1 MDAAELKSTVYEE
14 VSKCN
19 KCGFCLPSCPVFLA
33 TGIETYAPRG
43 RNAIT
48 RSIVEGKAKVSPQVE
63 KSIYQCIGCRAC
75 VEACFPAVRTN
86 DVVVTLRKRLGS
98 IGTMP
103 EVHRALIEN
112 IRRFGN
118 PLGEAKEKR
127 TEAYP
132 SSYHGEKGDALL
144 FLGCVP
150 SYQDLHIVPSTME
163 ILKRAS
169 VSFSAQGT
177 EEQCCGYLAYLVGS
191 DDFEEIARK
200 NIQKI
205 KNRSPKFIVTPCA
218 GCTKTFRELYPKI
231 TGFEIPVYHTTEYVQ
246 KLIEEEKLNFATPIG
261 KRVAYHDP
269 CDLGRHLKVY
279 DPPRAVLKALPGV
292 ELVEFPTNRNL
303 AKCCGGGG
311 GLKAFD
317 IDLSGEVARER
328 ILEAERIGAELVV
341 SGCPSCKSNLQ
352 VAAARLRKEKKA
364 KIKVLDITELVVQAF
379 QQRPN

>member
-1 MDAAELKSTVYEE
+1 MEAMELKNEVYEE

-48 RSIVEGKAKVSPQVE
+48 RSIVEGKLKVSPQVE
-63 KSIYQCIGCRAC
+63 KSIYQCIGCKAC

-86 DVVVTLRKRLGS
+86 DVVVTFRKRLASMGS
-98 IGTMP
+98 MP
-103 EVHRALIEN
+103 EIHKVLLDN

-127 TEAYP
+127 TEIYP
-132 SSYHGEKGDALL
+132 KSYEDKQGEALL

-163 ILKRAS
+163 ILKQAS

-177 EEQCCGYLAYLVGS
+177 EELCCGYLAYLVGS
-191 DDFEEIARK
+191 EYFEEIVRQ
-200 NIQKI
+200 NIEKIEKQK
-205 KNRSPKFIVTPCA
+205 PKFMITPCA
-218 GCTKTFRELYPKI
+218 GCTKAFRELYP
-231 TGFEIPVYHTTEYVQ
+231 TVSSFDIPIYHTTEYLQ
-246 KLIEEEKLNFATPIG
+246 KLIEEGRLRFKKPIG

-279 DPPRAVLKALPGV
+279 EPPRAILKALPGV
-292 ELVEFPTNRNL
+292 EFLEFPTNRNL

-311 GLKAFD
+311 GVKAFD
-317 IDLSGEVARER
+317 INLSGEVAKER
-328 ILEAERIGAELVV
+328 ILEASRVGAEIVV

-352 VAAARLRKEKKA
+352 VAAAKLRKEGKA
-364 KIKVLDITELVVQAF
+364 KIKVMDITELVVQSLEEG
-379 QQRPN
+379 

>member
-1 MDAAELKSTVYEE
+1 MEATELKNEVYEE

-48 RSIVEGKAKVSPQVE
+48 RSIVEGKLKVSPQVE
-63 KSIYQCIGCRAC
+63 KSIYQCIGCKAC

-86 DVVVTLRKRLGS
+86 DVVVTFRKRLASMGS
-98 IGTMP
+98 MP
-103 EVHRALIEN
+103 EIHKLLLEN

-127 TEAYP
+127 TEIYP
-132 SSYHGEKGDALL
+132 KSYEDKQSDALL

-150 SYQDLHIVPSTME
+150 SYQDLYIVPSTME
-163 ILKRAS
+163 ILKQAL
-169 VSFSAQGT
+169 SFSAQGT
-177 EEQCCGYLAYLVGS
+177 EELCCGYLAYLVGS
-191 DDFEEIARK
+191 EYFEEIARQ
-200 NIQKI
+200 NIEKI
-205 KNRSPKFIVTPCA
+205 GKRKPKFMITPCA
-218 GCTKTFRELYPKI
+218 GCTKAFRELYPKVSS
-231 TGFEIPVYHTTEYVQ
+231 FDIPIYHTTEYLQ
-246 KLIEEEKLNFATPIG
+246 KLIEEGRLRFKKSIE

-279 DPPRAVLKALPGV
+279 EPPREILKALPGV
-292 ELVEFPTNRNL
+292 EFLEFPTNRNL

-311 GLKAFD
+311 GKAFD
-317 IDLSGEVARER
+317 INLSGEVAKER
-328 ILEAERIGAELVV
+328 ILEASRVGAEIVV

-352 VAAARLRKEKKA
+352 VAAAKLRKEGKA
-364 KIKVLDITELVVQAF
+364 KIKVMDITELVLQSL
-379 QQRPN
+379 QD

>member
-1 MDAAELKSTVYEE
+1 MEATELKNEVYEE

-48 RSIVEGKAKVSPQVE
+48 RSIVEGKLEVSGQVE

-86 DVVVTLRKRLGS
+86 DVVVTFRKRLASLGS
-98 IGTMP
+98 MP
-103 EVHRALIEN
+103 EVHRLLLDNIE
-112 IRRFGN
+112 RFGN

-127 TEAYP
+127 TEIYP
-132 SSYHGEKGDALL
+132 KSYEDKQSDVLL

-163 ILKRAS
+163 ILKQAS

-191 DDFEEIARK
+191 DRFEEIAKQNIERIRK
-200 NIQKI
+200 RK
-205 KNRSPKFIVTPCA
+205 PKLMVTPCA
-218 GCTKTFRELYPKI
+218 GCTKAFRDLYPKVASL
-231 TGFEIPVYHTTEYVQ
+231 EIPVYHTTEYIQ
-246 KLIEEEKLNFATPIG
+246 KMVDEDKLQFKKSIG
-261 KRVAYHDP
+261 KKVAYHDP

-292 ELVEFPTNRNL
+292 ELLEFPTNRNL

-311 GLKAFD
+311 GVKAFD
-317 IDLSGEVARER
+317 INLSGEVARER
-328 ILEAERIGAELVV
+328 ILEASRIGADLVV

-352 VAAARLRKEKKA
+352 VAAAKLRKEGKA
-364 KIKVLDITELVVQAF
+364 KIKVMDLTELVVESLGEA
-379 QQRPN
+379 

>member
-1 MDAAELKSTVYEE
+1 MEATELKDAVYEE

-48 RSIVEGKAKVSPQVE
+48 RSIIEGKLDVGSQVE

-86 DVVVTLRKRLGS
+86 DVVNTFRKRLASMGS
-98 IGTMP
+98 MP
-103 EVHRALIEN
+103 EVHRLLIEN
-112 IRRFGN
+112 IKRFGN
-118 PLGEAKEKR
+118 PLGEAREKR
-127 TEAYP
+127 TEIYP
-132 SSYHGEKGDALL
+132 KSYEDRQGDTLV

-163 ILKRAS
+163 ILKAAS

-191 DDFEEIARK
+191 DHFEEIAKQNIEKIRK
-200 NIQKI
+200 RKAKVMI
-205 KNRSPKFIVTPCA
+205 TPCA
-218 GCTKTFRELYPKI
+218 GCTKAFRDLYPKVADWD
-231 TGFEIPVYHTTEYVQ
+231 IPVYHTTEYLQ
-246 KLIEEEKLNFATPIG
+246 KLVEEGKLHFKKTIQ
-261 KRVAYHDP
+261 KKVAYHDP

-279 DPPRAVLKALPGV
+279 DPPRAVLKALPGL

-311 GLKAFD
+311 GVKAFD
-317 IDLSGEVARER
+317 INLSGEVARER
-328 ILEAERIGAELVV
+328 VLEASRTGAEIIV

-352 VAAARLRKEKKA
+352 VAAAKLRKEGKA
-364 KIKVLDITELVVQAF
+364 KIKVMDITEIVLEALQEG
-379 QQRPN
+379 

>member
-1 MDAAELKSTVYEE
+1 MEATELKSEVYEE

-33 TGIETYAPRG
+33 TGIETFAPRG

-48 RSIVEGKAKVSPQVE
+48 RSIVEGKLKVSPQVE
-63 KSIYQCIGCRAC
+63 KSIYQCIGCKAC

-86 DVVVTLRKRLGS
+86 DVVVTFRKRLASTGS
-98 IGTMP
+98 MP
-103 EVHRALIEN
+103 EIHKLLLDN

-127 TEAYP
+127 TEIYP
-132 SSYHGEKGDALL
+132 KSYEDKQGDALL

-150 SYQDLHIVPSTME
+150 SYQDLYIVPSTME
-163 ILKRAS
+163 ILKQAS

-177 EEQCCGYLAYLVGS
+177 EELCCGYLAYLVGS
-191 DDFEEIARK
+191 EYFEEIVRQNIEKIGKRK
-200 NIQKI
+200 
-205 KNRSPKFIVTPCA
+205 PKFMITPCA
-218 GCTKTFRELYPKI
+218 GCTKAFRELYPKVSS
-231 TGFEIPVYHTTEYVQ
+231 FDIPIYHTTEYLQ
-246 KLIEEEKLNFATPIG
+246 KLIEEGKLHFKKPIG

-279 DPPRAVLKALPGV
+279 EPPRAILKALPGV
-292 ELVEFPTNRNL
+292 EFLEFPTNRNL

-311 GLKAFD
+311 GVKAFD
-317 IDLSGEVARER
+317 INLSGEVAKER
-328 ILEAERIGAELVV
+328 ILEASRVGAEIVV

-352 VAAARLRKEKKA
+352 VAAAKLRKEGKA
-364 KIKVLDITELVVQAF
+364 KIKVMDITELVLQSLEEG
-379 QQRPN
+379 

>member
-1 MDAAELKSTVYEE
+1 MEATELKDAVYEE

-48 RSIVEGKAKVSPQVE
+48 RSIIEGKLDVGSQVE

-86 DVVVTLRKRLGS
+86 DVVNTFRKRLASMGS
-98 IGTMP
+98 MP
-103 EVHRALIEN
+103 EVHRLLIEN
-112 IRRFGN
+112 IKRFGN
-118 PLGEAKEKR
+118 PLGEAREKR
-127 TEAYP
+127 TEIYP
-132 SSYHGEKGDALL
+132 KSYEDRQGDTLV

-163 ILKRAS
+163 ILKAAS

-191 DDFEEIARK
+191 DHFEEIVKQNIEKIRK
-200 NIQKI
+200 RKAKVMI
-205 KNRSPKFIVTPCA
+205 TPCA
-218 GCTKTFRELYPKI
+218 GCTKAFRDLYPKVADWD
-231 TGFEIPVYHTTEYVQ
+231 IPVYHTTEYLQ
-246 KLIEEEKLNFATPIG
+246 KLVEEGKLHFKKTIQ
-261 KRVAYHDP
+261 KKVAYHDP

-279 DPPRAVLKALPGV
+279 DPPRAVLKALPGL

-311 GLKAFD
+311 GVKAFD
-317 IDLSGEVARER
+317 INLSGEVARER
-328 ILEAERIGAELVV
+328 VLEASRTGAEIIV

-352 VAAARLRKEKKA
+352 VAAAKLRKEGKA
-364 KIKVLDITELVVQAF
+364 KIKVMDITEIVLEALQEG
-379 QQRPN
+379 